1 MREPIAP
8 SPGRLLRSSSP
19 PIGVSRTSADSAASI
34 PLARSRLQRALA
46 PLDPD
51 RLRIHE
57 RMRSEV
63 RQLPAIAAV
72 LDTADGN
79 SRVRRCDAI
88 DEHTTR
94 IQVAGNLASPVDILG
109 PQIAAQ
115 AELACVR
122 RLDCCV
128 NAWDPRHRRDGA
140 ERLFIESGHAC
151 GNSAQHG
158 RRVKGALALYW
169 SAAAQ

>member
-63 RQLPAIAAV
+63 RQLPAITAV

-79 SRVRRCDAI
+79 SRIRRCNAI

-94 IQVAGNLASPVDILG
+94 IQLACNLASPVDILG
-109 PQIAAQ
+109 PQIATQ

-122 RLDCCV
+122 RFDCCV
-128 NAWDPRHRRDGA
+128 NVSDPGHRRYGA

-151 GNSAQHG
+151 CNSASHG
-158 RRVKGALALYW
+158 GGGACALA
-169 SAAAQ
+169 